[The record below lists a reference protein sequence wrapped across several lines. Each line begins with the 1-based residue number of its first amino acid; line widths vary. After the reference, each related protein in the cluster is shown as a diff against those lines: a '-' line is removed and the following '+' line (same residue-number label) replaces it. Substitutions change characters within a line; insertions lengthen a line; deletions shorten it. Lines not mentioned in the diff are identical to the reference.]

1 MKKLTKKQHRAVI
14 KKSIEENQSVNALRC
29 IQSVA
34 EILNNVEDYYVLQA
48 VVELTDLIAASRD
61 NECYVNLSDADWDKV
76 FIIDKL
82 LRMENTKYL
91 SFVATLIEKMS
102 N

>member
-1 MKKLTKKQHRAVI
+1 MKKLTKKQHRSVI

-34 EILNNVEDYYVLQA
+34 EILNNVEDHYVLQA

-91 SFVATLIEKMS
+91 SFVSTLIEKMS